1 MTTPPQTL
9 IIRPK
14 ARKFEEL
21 ALEEMRK
28 QQLLISKSKRKQIAP
43 ESSSSLEQAQ
53 DDAGNCR
60 MDLKVLDIEAP
71 EGSLSFDTPAL
82 TKNDSKENTT
92 PASGVH
98 TTRSGENNNST
109 NANILLCENYDDA
122 GSANLS
128 LSEDDELQHHRF
140 RKHASHRTTIETDTP
155 QIVQKSNTRKYRGNA
170 TVKNDTSVTRK
181 NKSLRSADRSL
192 PKSSTGLN
200 NSSAPLVQD
209 LCYDLSEKYV
219 SSDTDYDHEQLDND
233 DASTIT
239 RSSGGN
245 EASSE
250 ADDNADSDDGNDEDN
265 YDAEEEVNYDEEL
278 ENDNKD
284 VVQIISEGNHLQ
296 QAFKRLAFLSRS
308 AQNSIS
314 HGIIKRSWFL
324 SDTNVCNTLSP
335 SLPQSR
341 FGSGSF
347 AGDSD
352 SLKYSSVDSFA
363 STNGVHRPGVINT
376 TNKNNNNVST
386 VFSNSVFQDGMPNV
400 MARETEKHHNM
411 SSPVPPNLPRSR
423 NRSSSHGELG
433 ELSAQPKYIVVGHR
447 KKGGYESFESPNDCF
462 SRSEKSKLLDTENGK
477 KIGSEIYGSTDL
489 ARSSVD
495 TFNVPVDD
503 GAQFD
508 EEIGNVDADII
519 SIADIVSID
528 HGVYTFHTY
537 FWRGVIVMSS
547 ACLLF
552 FLLLFVL
559 ESLGFF
565 KL

>member
-43 ESSSSLEQAQ
+43 ESSSSLLEQAQ
-53 DDAGNCR
+53 DDADNCR
-60 MDLKVLDIEAP
+60 MDLKVLDAETP
-71 EGSLSFDTPAL
+71 EGTLSFDTPAL

-92 PASGVH
+92 PATGVH
-98 TTRSGENNNST
+98 TTESGENNYST

-122 GSANLS
+122 GSASLS
-128 LSEDDELQHHRF
+128 LSDDDELQHHRV
-140 RKHASHRTTIETDTP
+140 RKHASHRTTIETVAP
-155 QIVQKSNTRKYRGNA
+155 QIVQKSNTRKYRANA
-170 TVKNDTSVTRK
+170 TVKNDSSITRK
-181 NKSLRSADRSL
+181 NKSLRSEDRLLSN
-192 PKSSTGLN
+192 SSPGLN

-209 LCYDLSEKYV
+209 LCYDFSEKYI

-250 ADDNADSDDGNDEDN
+250 ADDIADSDDGNDEDN
-265 YDAEEEVNYDEEL
+265 YDAEEEVNYGEDL
-278 ENDNKD
+278 QNDNKD
-284 VVQIISEGNHLQ
+284 VVQNISEGNHLQ

-308 AQNSIS
+308 AQNSLS
-314 HGIIKRSWFL
+314 HSIIKRSWFS
-324 SDTNVCNTLSP
+324 SDINVCNTPTP

-376 TNKNNNNVST
+376 TNKNNNVVSS
-386 VFSNSVFQDGMPNV
+386 VLSNGVFQDGTQNV

-411 SSPVPPNLPRSR
+411 SSPVPPNLPRSK
-423 NRSSSHGELG
+423 NRSSSQGELG

-447 KKGGYESFESPNDCF
+447 KKGGYESFESPNDRF
-462 SRSEKSKLLDTENGK
+462 SQSEKSKLLNTENGK
-477 KIGSEIYGSTDL
+477 KFGSEIYGSTDL
-489 ARSSVD
+489 IRSSID
-495 TFNVPVDD
+495 TFNVPVDN
-503 GAQFD
+503 GARFD

-519 SIADIVSID
+519 SID

-547 ACLLF
+547 ACLFF

-559 ESLGFF
+559 ENLGFF